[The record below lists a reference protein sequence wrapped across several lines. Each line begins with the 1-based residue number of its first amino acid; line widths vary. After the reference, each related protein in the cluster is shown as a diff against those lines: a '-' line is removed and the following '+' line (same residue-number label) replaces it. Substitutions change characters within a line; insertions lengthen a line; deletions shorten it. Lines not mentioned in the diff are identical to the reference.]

1 MNIGMVLNTRF
12 PPDIRVEKEARSLI
26 AAGYK
31 VHLLTPPLGNRP
43 KQEEID
49 GIIVQRTPAM
59 GPSNPLARKLNSL
72 RFHLTF
78 GNDFWRKE

>member
-1 MNIGMVLNTRF
+1 MNIGMVLYSRF

-49 GIIVQRTPAM
+49 GIIVQRIPTMA
-59 GPSNPLARKLNSL
+59 PSNPLTK
-72 RFHLTF
+72 
-78 GNDFWRKE
+78 K